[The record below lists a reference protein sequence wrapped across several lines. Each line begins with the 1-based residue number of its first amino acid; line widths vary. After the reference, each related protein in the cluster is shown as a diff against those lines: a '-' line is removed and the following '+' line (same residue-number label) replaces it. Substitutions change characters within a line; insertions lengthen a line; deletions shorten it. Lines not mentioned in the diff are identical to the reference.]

1 MFDLQSAKRKIKIK
15 GFNSVYYFEFGKDF
29 SHEPE
34 AHDFWEM
41 VYVDSGSILAVTE
54 GVGINL
60 NQGQAIFHKP
70 MELHAHIS
78 DKKKPNNMLVIA
90 FTASG
95 NAMDYFKGKTF
106 TLDKTAKTLLT
117 LFMEEAKSALGKIPN
132 DYNKKDNLSFE
143 GEVFGASQLMEC
155 YFTEFLIKLTRIG
168 SKAGVRLVSDEH
180 SRNLAASSLSELICE
195 HMKKNIY
202 NSLSLKELCSAFS
215 MGKTKLCAIFFENT
229 GKSPMEYYN
238 SLKIN
243 EAKKLLREGS
253 YSVSQI
259 SEILG
264 YTTIHNF
271 SRAFKKAAG
280 LSPTAYIKSIIS

>member
-34 AHDFWEM
+34 SHDFWEM

-90 FTASG
+90 FTVSG

-117 LFMEEAKSALGKIPN
+117 LFLEEAKNALGTIPT
-132 DYNKKDNLSFE
+132 DYNIRENLCFDK
-143 GEVFGASQLMEC
+143 EVFGASQLMEC

-168 SKAGVRLVSDEH
+168 GKAASRLVSDEH
-180 SRNLAASSLSELICE
+180 SRNLAASSISELMWE
-195 HMKKNIY
+195 YMKRNIY
-202 NSLSLKELCSAFS
+202 GTLTLKELCSAFS
-215 MGKTKLCAIFFENT
+215 MGKTKLCAIFSENT
-229 GKSPMEYYN
+229 GKTPMEYYN
-238 SLKIN
+238 ELKIN
-243 EAKKLLREGS
+243 EAKKLLREGT

-259 SEILG
+259 SEMLG

-280 LSPTAYIKSIIS
+280 QSPTAYVKRIL